1 MHKFDRALDQFTE
14 AYQYTIRVQESRPG
28 VNYQVCFIEYKEK
41 NLLLLAISQNKK
53 SFEMIK
59 SVLSHTNLL

>member
-1 MHKFDRALDQFTE
+1 MEAFHVHKFDRALDQFTE

-41 NLLLLAISQNKK
+41 NLLLLAISQNNKK
-53 SFEMIK
+53 
-59 SVLSHTNLL
+59 L